1 MKKGIQLFTF
11 LVLAVMVFQA
21 CQEAP
26 KATAEKEKKTV
37 KKSLNPNGDSEL
49 ALLMRDMFAE
59 AKRIKKQVENG
70 EEVTVKVDH
79 KKILSAHATEPA
91 KAASA
96 EYKTWGAAYLAGIET
111 LKNSTPETAE
121 AAYTSLVNSC
131 MNCHQALCPG
141 PVVKIKKLQMPV

>member
-1 MKKGIQLFTF
+1 MKSSLHIISF
-11 LVLAVMVFQA
+11 LIFALMVFQS
-21 CQEAP
+21 CEEAP
-26 KATAEKEKKTV
+26 KSNAGKSEEIK

-59 AKRIKKQVENG
+59 AKQIKKQIQNG

-79 KKILSAHATEPA
+79 ERILSAHATQPA

-96 EYKTWGAAYLAGIET
+96 EYKTWGAAYLAGVES
-111 LKNSTPETAE
+111 LKNATPETAE

-141 PVVKIKKLQMPV
+141 PVVKIKKLQMPT